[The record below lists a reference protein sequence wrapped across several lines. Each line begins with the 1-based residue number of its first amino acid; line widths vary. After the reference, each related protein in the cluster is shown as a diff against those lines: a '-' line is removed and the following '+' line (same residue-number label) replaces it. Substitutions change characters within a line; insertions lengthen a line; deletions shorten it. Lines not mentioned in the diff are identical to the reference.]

1 MTMQFNIDKRFI
13 EVLNEQGHKIT
24 WDQFR
29 AAYDVRKSE
38 REASPEVIARRR
50 KEALRN
56 ERELEAYRALLAAAK
71 D

>member
-29 AAYDVRKSE
+29 AAYDVR
-38 REASPEVIARRR
+38 
-50 KEALRN
+50 
-56 ERELEAYRALLAAAK
+56 
-71 D
+71 